1 MIDYTEIL
9 ADYTATEAVL
19 RRRTTS
25 LRRQIKQ
32 MPPNV
37 QRDAAQKRLYV
48 MQEELYDVTLVRL
61 ELARRQREE
70 APLC

>member
-1 MIDYTEIL
+1 MIDYTEML